1 MSTRVAGIGATRTRR
16 PLFLLMLVLIAS
28 GCLGCWGDG
37 DDDDGPCDNPYTGAS
52 LDGAWEL
59 HGSGK
64 RAGCEDRRLEGKL
77 ELDTTAPL
85 VIEAAAQPTFRDAGG
100 PITDNESDAFIQRI
114 ERADYELSG
123 DELPHKVT
131 FAGQSRARAS
141 ASRSASSSP
150 RATRSTTCW
159 TARSKT
165 SARSTAASPAPAP
178 SSAPAQAAS
187 PPPCASPASEPLD
200 RSSAKRGPCP
210 PN

>member
-131 FAGQSRARAS
+131 FAGQVQGSCVS
-141 ASRSASSSP
+141 FTLSEQLPTGDTLNYVLDGEIEDVGEIHGSFTGTGPEQCTSSGSFT
-150 RATRSTTCW
+150 ATVR
-159 TARSKT
+159 
-165 SARSTAASPAPAP
+165 
-178 SSAPAQAAS
+178 
-187 PPPCASPASEPLD
+187 
-200 RSSAKRGPCP
+200 
-210 PN
+210 